1 MFEYVG
7 AIHVHSIFSDGSG
20 SVTEI
25 AGLANESGL
34 DFLILTDHNTLRAL
48 KEGYEGWYNKTLL
61 LVGCEI
67 NDKENKNH
75 YLAFN
80 IEDTFS
86 TRIPAKEYVKKV
98 KNAGG
103 IGFLAHPHEK
113 RIHMK
118 EHPPYPWV
126 EWDTEDFTGI
136 EIWNHMSEWM
146 ENLTEQN
153 KYQNFVH
160 PLKSITKPPE
170 ATLNLWDELSLNR
183 RVVGIGGIDAHAHK
197 YNLLGFF
204 EVEVFPY
211 KVLFKSIRTHVLT
224 QTEILPGDGST
235 GLPEAKKIIYDSL
248 ENGNCFVA
256 NDYHGDSRGFRFF
269 AEMNNKIYNMGET
282 IHDEGKHKFRTLVPA
297 PKAEIRLIR
306 NGALIDSVEDKECE
320 FIINKNGAYRVE
332 VYLNGNA
339 WIYSNHIRVGL
350 KT

>member
-20 SVTEI
+20 EVRDI
-25 AGLANESGL
+25 ANLASESGL

-48 KEGYEGWYNKTLL
+48 KDGYEGWYNNTLL

-75 YLAFN
+75 YLALN

-86 TRIPAKEYVKKV
+86 TRISAKEYVKKV
-98 KNAGG
+98 KDAGG
-103 IGFLAHPHEK
+103 IGFIAHPHEK
-113 RIHMK
+113 RTNMK
-118 EHPPYPWV
+118 EHPPYPWI
-126 EWDTEDFTGI
+126 EWDTKDFTGI

-160 PLKSITKPPE
+160 PLKSITQPPE
-170 ATLNLWDELSLNR
+170 ETLKLWDELSIER
-183 RVVGIGGIDAHAHK
+183 HITGIGGVDAHAHK
-197 YNLLGFF
+197 YNVLGFF
-204 EVEVFPY
+204 EVEIFPY
-211 KVLFKSIRTHVLT
+211 KVLFKSIRTHILT
-224 QTEILPGDGST
+224 QTEILPGKGIDGLTS
-235 GLPEAKKIIYDSL
+235 AKEVIYTSL
-248 ENGNCFVA
+248 KNGNCFVA

-269 AEMNNKIYNMGET
+269 AEANSKIYNMGDT
-282 IHDEGKHKFRTLVPA
+282 ISNDGKIKFKVLVPA
-297 PKAEIRLIR
+297 PNAEIRLIK

-320 FIINKNGAYRVE
+320 FIIDKNGAYRIE
-332 VYLNGNA
+332 VFLNGNA

-350 KT
+350 KN